1 MSVGRFAMRGRVFQ
15 GRAFAGYT
23 LANSGAGVVATQPI
37 DGWTANAKQRH
48 WTATENQRHWVAKT
62 KQRLWT
68 IGGGV

>member
-1 MSVGRFAMRGRVFQ
+1 MSSGRFTMRNRVFQ

-37 DGWTANAKQRH
+37 DGWTATAKQRH
-48 WTATENQRHWVAKT
+48 STAIEKQRHWAAGT

-68 IGGGV
+68 IGGEE

>member
-1 MSVGRFAMRGRVFQ
+1 MSSGRYVMRGMVFQ

-37 DGWTANAKQRH
+37 DGWTATAKQRH
-48 WTATENQRHWVAKT
+48 WTAIEKQRYWVAGT

-68 IGGGV
+68 IGGVE